1 MAAEARFYGTGKR
14 KNAVARVWVQSGSGK
29 ITINGKDAAEYLG
42 RVQLVTMVEQPLVL
56 TGTRDRFDI
65 VADASGGGIAGQ
77 AGAVRHGIAK
87 ALVAMD
93 AAYRTVLGPSGLL
106 TRDPRV
112 KERKHAGRHRARRGK
127 QFSKR

>member
-1 MAAEARFYGTGKR
+1 LAASNRPYGTGKR
-14 KNAVARVWVQSGSGK
+14 KGAVARVWLQPGTGK
-29 ITINGKDAAEYLG
+29 ITINGKDAPDYLN
-42 RVQLVTMVEQPLVL
+42 RLKLVLMVEEPQQI
-56 TGTRDRFDI
+56 TATRETLDV
-65 VADASGGGIAGQ
+65 VADVAGGGIAGQ

-87 ALVAMD
+87 ALVDMD
-93 AAYRTVLGPSGLL
+93 VDYRSKLGPSGLL

>member
-14 KNAVARVWVQSGSGK
+14 KDAVARVWVQSGSGK
-29 ITINGKDAAEYLG
+29 ITINGKDAAEYLS
-42 RVQLVTMVEQPLVL
+42 RVGLVAMVEQPLVL
-56 TGTRDRFDI
+56 TGTRDRLDV

-93 AAYRTVLGPSGLL
+93 AAYRAVLGPSGLL
-106 TRDPRV
+106 TRDQRV